1 MNRRSFSIACSLF
14 VVAFV
19 SPAVANAVDAW
30 PKAQAIRLVVPAS
43 AGGSLDTLA
52 RPLAQRLGE
61 VIGQTVMVENRG
73 GAGGVLGADL
83 VAKASP
89 DGYTFLMGA
98 VHHAIA
104 AAVYPKMPY
113 DSARDLVAVAPIG
126 TTPNMVV
133 VNESVPAKTLKELV
147 AYARANPAKLAYGT
161 GGAGTMHHLSTEM
174 FKSQA
179 KIFMLPI
186 HYKGSAPA
194 ITDLL
199 AGNVQVMFETLPSAA
214 TQVRAGKLR
223 ALAVTSAERSPLFPD
238 VPTVAESGFPGYEAS
253 TWYGVMA
260 PAKTP
265 PEIVRAMNDAINT
278 VLQREDIKAVW
289 RKFGVEAK
297 PMSADAFET
306 FWLGELKHW
315 NTVAKANQISIE

>member
-1 MNRRSFSIACSLF
+1 MNRRFASIALSLL
-14 VVAFV
+14 V
-19 SPAVANAVDAW
+19 SALLPSLALAADPW
-30 PKAQAIRLVVPAS
+30 PKAQTVRLVVPAS

-61 VIGQTVMVENRG
+61 VIGQNVIVENRG

-83 VAKASP
+83 VVKALP
-89 DGYTFLMGA
+89 DGYTFLMSA

-113 DSARDLVAVAPIG
+113 DSARDLLAVAPIG

-133 VNESVPAKTLKELV
+133 VNESVPAKTMKELV

-186 HYKGSAPA
+186 HYKGSSPA
-194 ITDLL
+194 VTDLL

-265 PEIVRAMNDAINT
+265 PEVVRAMNDAINT

-297 PMSADAFET
+297 PMSAEAFET
-306 FWLGELKHW
+306 FWLAELKHW
-315 NTVAKANQISIE
+315 SSVAKANKISIE